1 MKIKLPLNKVALPGG
16 GVHLW
21 LDAESRDTDLN
32 FGFVI
37 DTGASMS
44 VFDSKLIDRFVK
56 NVREVDE
63 SQISSGVNAMIEDQ
77 QLGELKDMSL
87 GEFSLDGNI
96 VVLMNLEHIQ
106 EIYEDQL
113 GLKMCGLLGGDFLEK
128 YNAII
133 DYNMS
138 VLTINVD

>member
-1 MKIKLPLNKVALPGG
+1 MEIKLPLNKVALPGG

-21 LDAESRDTDLN
+21 IDVTCRDADIN
-32 FGFVI
+32 FGFVL

-44 VFDSKLIDRFVK
+44 VFDSKLVDRFVK

-87 GEFSLDGNI
+87 GEFPLDGNT

-133 DYNMS
+133 DYSML
-138 VLTINVD
+138 VLTVNID